1 MNKLTILALFVAN
14 SVVSAG
20 LSYLAYKK
28 AADLPA
34 APQVALVD
42 ISAIV
47 NTVKPDDPLSKE
59 RAKVKIGEIKEQAK
73 QLAAMGVI
81 VLDASSV
88 IEAPDEAYIGL
99 KDARSADEKGK

>member
-1 MNKLTILALFVAN
+1 MNKFVIAGLFVAN

-20 LSYLAYKK
+20 LAYLAFKK

-47 NTVKPDDPLSKE
+47 KTVNPSDPASKE
-59 RAKVKIGEIKEQAK
+59 RAKTKIDAIKEQAK
-73 QLAAMGVI
+73 QLASMGVI
-81 VLDASSV
+81 VLDASMV
-88 IEAPDEAYIGL
+88 IEAPEEAYIGI
-99 KDARSADEKGK
+99 KPEDKGN